1 MGSFAFAWL
10 WNLGYDALPIVFMSK
25 IENNIYLQ
33 TAIIMLIGL
42 LAKTAIL
49 ITEFA
54 LERRRKGM
62 GIVEAAY
69 AAAEAR
75 LRPILMTVLTM
86 VFGMIP
92 LVLATGAGANGNRTI
107 GLGVIGG
114 LIIGTLAILFTV
126 PVFFIFFEW
135 VQEKIRPVMVE
146 EADQQF
152 EKEKVR
158 IQQQKAE
165 AQKDK

>member
-1 MGSFAFAWL
+1 M
-10 WNLGYDALPIVFMSK
+10 
-25 IENNIYLQ
+25 
-33 TAIIMLIGL
+33 
-42 LAKTAIL
+42 
-49 ITEFA
+49 
-54 LERRRKGM
+54 
-62 GIVEAAY
+62 EAAY

-114 LIIGTLAILFTV
+114 LVIGTLAILFTV

>member
-1 MGSFAFAWL
+1 
-10 WNLGYDALPIVFMSK
+10 
-25 IENNIYLQ
+25 
-33 TAIIMLIGL
+33 
-42 LAKTAIL
+42 
-49 ITEFA
+49 
-54 LERRRKGM
+54 M

-92 LVLATGAGANGNRTI
+92 LVLSTGAGANGNRTI

-114 LIIGTLAILFTV
+114 LLVGTLAILFTV

-135 VQEKIRPVMVE
+135 VQEKIRPAMVE

-152 EKEKVR
+152 LQEKERSEKEKA
-158 IQQQKAE
+158 K
-165 AQKDK
+165 AQKD

>member
-1 MGSFAFAWL
+1 
-10 WNLGYDALPIVFMSK
+10 MSK
-25 IENNIYLQ
+25 IDNNIYLQ

-92 LVLATGAGANGNRTI
+92 LVFSTGAGANGNRTI

-114 LIIGTLAILFTV
+114 LVVGTLAILFTV

-135 VQEKIRPVMVE
+135 VQEKIRPAMVE

-152 EKEKVR
+152 LQEKERSEKEKA
-158 IQQQKAE
+158 K
-165 AQKDK
+165 AQKD

>member
-10 WNLGYDALPIVFMSK
+10 WNQGYAALPFVFMGK
-25 IENNIYLQ
+25 IDNNIYLQ

-92 LVLATGAGANGNRTI
+92 LVLSTGAGANGNRTI

-114 LIIGTLAILFTV
+114 LLVGTLAILFTV

-135 VQEKIRPVMVE
+135 VQEKIRPAMVE

-152 EKEKVR
+152 LLEKERSEKEKA
-158 IQQQKAE
+158 K
-165 AQKDK
+165 AQKD

>member
-1 MGSFAFAWL
+1 
-10 WNLGYDALPIVFMSK
+10 
-25 IENNIYLQ
+25 
-33 TAIIMLIGL
+33 MLIGL

-75 LRPILMTVLTM
+75 FRPILMTVLTM
-86 VFGMIP
+86 IFGMIP
-92 LVLATGAGANGNRTI
+92 LVLASGAGANGNRTI

-114 LIIGTLAILFTV
+114 MTVGTLAILVTV
-126 PVFFIFFEW
+126 PLFFIIFEYL
-135 VQEKIRPVMVE
+135 QEKIRPVMFE

-152 EKEKVR
+152 LKER
-158 IQQQKAE
+158 ERSQRQKQE
-165 AQKDK
+165 YMDNNERV